1 MGIPVCNET
10 KGNEIE
16 LDKKRQQQLKK
27 DLTHFK
33 KKFKKNNSIPQ
44 QNP

>member
-16 LDKKRQQQLKK
+16 LDKKRHQQLKK
-27 DLTHFK
+27 DLNHFK
-33 KKFKKNNSIPQ
+33 KKFKKNISIRQ
-44 QNP
+44 QTP